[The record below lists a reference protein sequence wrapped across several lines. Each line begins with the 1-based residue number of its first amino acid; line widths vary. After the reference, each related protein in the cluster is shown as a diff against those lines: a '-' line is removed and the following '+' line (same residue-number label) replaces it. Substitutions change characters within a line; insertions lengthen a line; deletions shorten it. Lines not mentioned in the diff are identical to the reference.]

1 MHTLCTFL
9 VRSCFA
15 VTQHGVF
22 LPIHATFILL
32 LTCETNNLLQDS
44 HAAYNNVLTN
54 LPDLL
59 LTSNKYCS
67 SLHT

>member
-22 LPIHATFILL
+22 LPIHATFVLL
-32 LTCETNNLLQDS
+32 LMRETNNLQDS
-44 HAAYNNVLTN
+44 HAAYNNAQTN
-54 LPDLL
+54 LPDSL
-59 LTSNKYCS
+59 LT
-67 SLHT
+67 